1 MEAADVKAA
10 ASALLGRQVDT
21 VELLLP
27 DGAGVPAFPLAL
39 NCTWWGGEE
48 AVPVEVPLDA
58 LDFQPV

>member
-1 MEAADVKAA
+1 M
-10 ASALLGRQVDT
+10 
-21 VELLLP
+21 ELLLP